1 MIPVEQR
8 KISKEEPQMQGLIVD
23 WGGVLTMPIH
33 TAIGRWL
40 TATGIDHDH
49 YGAVVRRWVQPLPGE
64 SSPVHQLER
73 GELALEDFEH
83 LLSAALAR
91 EGSLVEARG
100 LVGRMFADLAIY
112 EDTMTS
118 LVTRAR
124 SAGVRT
130 ALLSNSWGNEYDR
143 SDWQEMFDAVVI
155 SGEVGMRKPEPGIF
169 ELALRRIGLRAGECV
184 FIDDMAHNVDAA
196 QQAGLAGIVHRS
208 FDETAAELEALFPG
222 ASWIHQRL
230 H

>member
-1 MIPVEQR
+1 
-8 KISKEEPQMQGLIVD
+8 MQGLIVD

-33 TAIGRWL
+33 AAIASWFK
-40 TATGIDHDH
+40 ATGVEHDH
-49 YGAVVRRWVQPLPGE
+49 YGAVVRRWVETLPGDI
-64 SSPVHQLER
+64 SPIHQLER

-83 LLSAALAR
+83 LFSAALAR

-112 EDTMTS
+112 EDSMTS

-124 SAGVRT
+124 AAGVRT

-143 SDWQEMFDAVVI
+143 SDWHEMFDSVVI

-169 ELALRRIGLRAGECV
+169 ELAVQRIGLPAAECV
-184 FIDDMAHNVDAA
+184 FIDDMPHNIAA
-196 QQAGLAGIVHRS
+196 AEQAGLVGIVHQT
-208 FDETAAELEALFPG
+208 FEETATELESLFPG
-222 ASWIHQRL
+222 AGWIHQRL